1 MKIYDQAARFCSRL
15 TDSLASIVKVILLSR
30 PVKRRTPRRGEI
42 VILGNGPALRE
53 TLDNSLNALTAI
65 DRTAVNFAA
74 NAPEYRSLRPTGYI
88 LIDPHFFRT
97 DGADGNVEKLWE
109 NLAATDWEMTL
120 TVPVKMVARSRERLK
135 DSKVNVRG
143 INITPAEGF
152 APVRNFIYSRGL
164 GMPRPRNVLIPAIMD
179 AIADGYDTIYIAGAD
194 HSWTRTL
201 AVDDQ
206 NRVVSIQP
214 HFYKDGEKELKRV
227 SSEYRGYHLHDILRS
242 LYIAFRAYFDI
253 AEYAQRKHVKIINI
267 TPGSFIDA
275 FPRGSLPAKS

>member
-1 MKIYDQAARFCSRL
+1 MKIFDLASRFCTRL
-15 TDSLASIVKVILLSR
+15 AASLASLVKVVLLSR
-30 PVKRRTPRRGEI
+30 PVKRRTSRGGEI
-42 VILGNGPALRE
+42 VILGNGPALRDAI
-53 TLDNSLNALTAI
+53 DNSFNALTGMDSI
-65 DRTAVNFAA
+65 AVNFAA

-97 DGADGNVEKLWE
+97 DGSDGNVERLWE
-109 NLAATDWEMTL
+109 NLAATDRDMTL
-120 TVPVKMVARSRERLK
+120 TVPGKRVAQARARLSGSR
-135 DSKVNVRG
+135 VTVRG
-143 INITPAEGF
+143 INITPVEGF
-152 APVRNFIYSRGL
+152 APLRNFLYSKGL

-201 AVDDQ
+201 AVDDE

-227 SSEYRGYHLHDILRS
+227 STEYEGYHLHDILKS
-242 LYIAFRAYFDI
+242 LYIAFRSYFDI
-253 AEYAQRKHVKIINI
+253 ADYARRKGVKIINT

-275 FPRGSLPAKS
+275 FERGKLPEQ